1 MPRMPPWLDTTTIR
15 PRPLARMDGSSSLVR
30 RTGPNRFVRNSRSQ
44 TSNGI
49 SSTHPTAAIPA
60 LCTRAS
66 GAPTASPMAL
76 AAPVIDAG
84 SSRSSATPN
93 KRGSPAVAPVA
104 ARRRSSPTSGERIA
118 PTTRHPSLYR
128 CVADA
133 RPSPRDAPVM
143 TTLRGSRI
151 VVGPAVSIRLDRVH
165 GRTSVRLSGHP
176 AVPVPLEIRTGLPL
190 SLEESLGVVDPG
202 FWIRPGAGDGGR
214 ELRRTDGGEAGAIH
228 EVGEVQDDGH
238 HQEGGERRARSEP
251 TQPLGQL
258 LGLRASRVVPMAEDA
273 CGNHHDGDE
282 RGLPDERELEG
293 RSGENR
299 APRYHL

>member
-15 PRPLARMDGSSSLVR
+15 PRPAARMAGSSSLVS

-49 SSTHPTAAIPA
+49 SSADPTAAIPA

-66 GAPTASPMAL
+66 GAPTAASMAL
-76 AAPVIDAG
+76 PAAVIDAG
-84 SSRSSATPN
+84 SSRSSRTAT
-93 KRGSPAVAPVA
+93 KRGSSAAAPVA
-104 ARRRSSPTSGERIA
+104 ARRCSSPTSGERIA

-128 CVADA
+128 WVADA

-151 VVGPAVSIRLDRVH
+151 VVGPAVSIRLHRIH
-165 GRTSVRLSGHP
+165 GRASVRLRGHP
-176 AVPVPLEIRTGLPL
+176 AVPVPFEEWAGLTL

-214 ELRRTDGGEAGAIH
+214 KLRRTDGAEAGTVD
-228 EVGEVQDDGH
+228 EVRGVQDDGH
-238 HQEGGERRARSEP
+238 H
-251 TQPLGQL
+251 
-258 LGLRASRVVPMAEDA
+258 
-273 CGNHHDGDE
+273 HE
-282 RGLPDERELEG
+282 RGEG
-293 RSGENR
+293 RAVTE
-299 APRYHL
+299 